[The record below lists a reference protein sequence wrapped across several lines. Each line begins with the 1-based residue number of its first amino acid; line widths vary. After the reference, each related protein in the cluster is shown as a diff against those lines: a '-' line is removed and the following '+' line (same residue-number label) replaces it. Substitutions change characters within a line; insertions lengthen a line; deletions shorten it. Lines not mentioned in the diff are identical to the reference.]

1 MSDSLYT
8 QLTRLLDDYTQTV
21 TDKVNNVTDKT
32 AKALKKE
39 IADTS
44 PVGYRKKLKKSW
56 RIKKEKVGGVDLR
69 ATVHSTQYRIV
80 HLVEKGHVT
89 RNGTSR
95 TRAYHFMAKAVDKI
109 IPDYEKAVEEAIENA
124 E

>member
-8 QLTRLLDDYTQTV
+8 SLSRILNDYTQTV

-39 IADTS
+39 IAATS
-44 PVGYRKKLKKSW
+44 PVGYRGKLKKSW
-56 RIKKEKVGGVDLR
+56 RIKKEKVGGIDLR
-69 ATVHSTQYRIV
+69 ETIHSTEYRLV

-89 RNGTSR
+89 KHGTSR
-95 TRAYHFMAKAVDKI
+95 ARAYHFMAKAVDKI